1 MSWGTKAFMAVVV
14 VAMAPSA
21 AAATQLNISLE
32 AAPPGGYVTGAAYS
46 ITSMPGQGGADAD
59 NRVVFTDNG
68 RCFAAYWRA
77 GDKDSTGSSRAFP
90 AVEKSVKWVPATTGA
105 HTIVATA
112 NEATVT
118 LTVNTVAPPVGTQ
131 PPPPDDPN
139 TNGCNDT
146 GDPHTGKPS
155 TGSF

>member
-1 MSWGTKAFMAVVV
+1 MATMV

-21 AAATQLNISLE
+21 TAATQLALNLE
-32 AAPPGGYVTGAAYS
+32 SPPPGGYVTGVEYH
-46 ITSMPGQGGADAD
+46 INPMPGQGGADAA

-68 RCFAAYWRA
+68 QCFAAYWRA

-90 AVEKSVKWVPATTGA
+90 AVDKVIRWVPATVGT

-112 NEATVT
+112 NEASVT
-118 LTVNTVAPPVGTQ
+118 LTVNTVAAAPGT
-131 PPPPDDPN
+131 PPPPPGDPN
-139 TNGCNDT
+139 ANGCNDT
-146 GDPHTGKPS
+146 GNPYAEEPS